1 MQQCCKKKSIFGLL
15 NHKLNTMKSKFYLA
29 LLTIFAAFLL
39 SGCDPDDPVIPNEEE
54 LITTLTYTLA
64 QVDGLDVVLSFVD
77 LDGDGGDAPTII
89 GGTLEA
95 NSVYTGTISL
105 LNSTVTPP
113 EDIGAEVAEED
124 DEHQFFFASSISDL
138 SVTYNDEDGNGNP
151 VGLETTITTGEP
163 GSGTLTVTLRHE
175 PAKDAAG
182 VADGDIANAGGETDI
197 EVTFDIEV
205 I

>member
-1 MQQCCKKKSIFGLL
+1 
-15 NHKLNTMKSKFYLA
+15 MKSKF
-29 LLTIFAAFLL
+29 LLFAVAVFTVFIF
-39 SGCDPDDPVIPNEEE
+39 SGCDPDPVIPNEEE
-54 LITTLTYTLA
+54 LITTLTYTLTGPNT
-64 QVDGLDVVLSFVD
+64 VILSFED
-77 LDGDGGDAPTII
+77 LDGDGGTAPTII

-95 NSVYTGTISL
+95 NQSYTGTIIL
-105 LNSTVTPP
+105 LNSTETPP

-124 DEHQFFFASSISDL
+124 DEHQFFFTSSISDL

-151 VGLETTITTGEP
+151 LGLATTITTGEP

-182 VADGDIANAGGETDI
+182 VADGDITNAGGETDI
-197 EVTFDIEV
+197 EVSFDIEV